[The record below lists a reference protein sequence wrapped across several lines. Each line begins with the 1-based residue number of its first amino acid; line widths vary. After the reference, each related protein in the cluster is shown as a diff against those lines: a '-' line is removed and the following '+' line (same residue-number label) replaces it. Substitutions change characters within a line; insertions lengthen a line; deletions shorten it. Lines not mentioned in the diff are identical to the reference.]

1 MNLRGII
8 LTIYMLVS
16 VLLFIFFRASPTVWI
31 SFLGNGTLLLGIT
44 IYHLYYEKTFSPFLS
59 SFIVF
64 NFLFFL
70 VAPMVQIDS
79 FYGLEK
85 PKFANFFPYE
95 ERLTLFTNV
104 LIFIF
109 NAVFFV
115 SYVGLKKKMR
125 PTIIEYKSLKSNI
138 LPLTIVIVL
147 VLSIAIFLSSF
158 NFTLEEIR
166 TPNWI
171 ENNVSVF
178 ELLLWKK
185 VLFLVPLGG
194 IILCFYFFQN
204 GSKIE
209 MNKLVVALSS
219 VVFILLIFWFKNPF
233 TEKRNSLGPVYICLL
248 FLFLPKLLNSN
259 AKMLAFLFFTMII
272 VFPLTSIFTH
282 TDATFAEI
290 YSRPMILLDEM
301 KGGGI
306 IKTFSTLHYDAFSN
320 IMATIDYVLKNG
332 FSFGFQLLSAF
343 LFFIPRSIWE
353 WKPNSTGKLI
363 GEYLIDDY
371 NFQFSNLSNPLV
383 SEGYIN
389 FGVIGVILGAII
401 LAYVIVLMLRWF
413 NSDHYLRKYLALY
426 FAVHLMFLL
435 RGDFTN
441 GFAYFIGAL
450 LGTLVIPL
458 AIEYILK
465 RAFIKKADG

>member
-16 VLLFIFFRASPTVWI
+16 VLLFIFFKASPTVWI
-31 SFLGNGTLLLGIT
+31 SFLGNGILLLGIT

-95 ERLTLFTNV
+95 ERLTIFTNV

-109 NAVFFV
+109 NTVFFI
-115 SYVGLKKKMR
+115 SYVSLKKMIR
-125 PTIIEYKSLKSNI
+125 PTTIEYKSLKSNI
-138 LPLTIVIVL
+138 LPLTIMMVL
-147 VLSIAIFLSSF
+147 VLSIAIFFSSF
-158 NFTLEEIR
+158 NFTLEEIK

-209 MNKLVVALSS
+209 MNKLVVALSF
-219 VVFILLIFWFKNPF
+219 VIFILLIFWFKNPF

-248 FLFLPKLLNSN
+248 FLFFPNLLNSN
-259 AKMLAFLFFTMII
+259 IKMLSFLFFTMII
-272 VFPLTSIFTH
+272 IFPLTSIFTH

-290 YSRPMILLDEM
+290 YNRPMILLDEM

-320 IMATIDYVLKNG
+320 IMATMDYVVKNG

-401 LAYVIVLMLRWF
+401 LAYVIMLMLRWF
-413 NSDHYLRKYLALY
+413 NSNHYLRKYLALY
-426 FAVHLMFLL
+426 FAIHLMFLL

-450 LGTLVIPL
+450 LGALVIPI
-458 AIEYILK
+458 AIEYLLK